1 MRGAILTT
9 VLLSVA
15 LAQVAAAAPR
25 TFVRS
30 TGSDVNPC
38 SLAAP
43 CRNFAAAIAAVD
55 AGGEVVVLD
64 SAGYGVFTINKA
76 VTVVAPRGVYAGIS
90 GASGT
95 ALAVAAGATDVVVVR
110 GLSLNGVGAAT
121 RI

>member
-38 SLAAP
+38 SLASP

-55 AGGEVVVLD
+55 AGGEVIVLD
-64 SAGYGVFTINKA
+64 SAGYGVFPIHK
-76 VTVVAPRGVYAGIS
+76 
-90 GASGT
+90 
-95 ALAVAAGATDVVVVR
+95 AGAVFSPA
-110 GLSLNGVGAAT
+110 GGVARPSPRAPGPPTPPPPGAVPLGPPA
-121 RI
+121 